1 MSKGSKIKDAFTKN
15 IGLKIIAIVIGAI
28 IWLAIVNTSDPSK
41 TVTVHNIPITITNEN
56 AIIKKGLVYDVT
68 SKQDVD
74 VTVSGNRSVV
84 SDLTAEDFVATA
96 SLKELSMVKA
106 APVKVRLKD
115 RSNRRR
121 VDIISQDVNT
131 VTIDVNKVI
140 KEKYPVEVQFEG
152 EPAEG
157 YVAKVKSL
165 SFNNVLVKAS
175 ETANKKIDKV
185 VAVCDTDGA
194 DEDFSATCKLKFI
207 DKDGNTIK
215 PKHAKLYKK
224 NVKVFVHLS
233 QEKEVPISLDTVG
246 KPKKGFVKKSIELT
260 PDKVKLVGDA
270 KKLKDV
276 EQLNITDPIDITGA
290 SRGIELE
297 INLDKYVKKDL
308 FIEGSHT
315 VKVKVNIE
323 KK

>member
-15 IGLKIIAIVIGAI
+15 IGLKIVALIIGTIV
-28 IWLAIVNTSDPSK
+28 WLAIVNTSDPSK
-41 TVTVHNIPITITNEN
+41 TVTVHNIPITITNQN
-56 AIIKKGLVYDVT
+56 SITKKGMVFDVT
-68 SKQDVD
+68 TKQKVD

-84 SDLTAEDFVATA
+84 SGLNAGDFKATA

-106 APVKVRLKD
+106 APVTVKLKD
-115 RSNRRR
+115 KSLARR

-157 YVAKVKSL
+157 YVAKVGSM

-175 ETANKKIDKV
+175 ETSNKQIDKV
-185 VAVCDTDGA
+185 VAKCDVDGA
-194 DEDFSATCKLKFI
+194 DTDFSRKCKLVFL
-207 DKDGNTIK
+207 DKDGKVIK
-215 PKHAKLYKK
+215 PKHAEPYKK
-224 NVKVFVHLS
+224 KVKVYVHLS
-233 QEKEVPISLDTVG
+233 EEKEVPISLATPG
-246 KPKKGFVKKSIELT
+246 KPKSGYKVKTVELT
-260 PDKVKLVGDA
+260 PSTVKLVGDS

-276 EQLNITDPIDITGA
+276 EQINITESIDLSGKSTNT
-290 SRGIELE
+290 ELE
-297 INLDKYVKKDL
+297 INLDKYVPKGLLID
-308 FIEGSHT
+308 GSHT
-315 VKVKVNIE
+315 VRVKIIIV

>member
-1 MSKGSKIKDAFTKN
+1 MSKGSKIKDALTKN
-15 IGLKIIAIVIGAI
+15 IGLKIIALIVGAI
-28 IWLAIVNTSDPSK
+28 IWLAVVNTSDPAT

-56 AIIKKGLVYDVT
+56 SITKKGLVYDVT
-68 SKQDVD
+68 SKQKVD

-84 SDLTAEDFVATA
+84 SGLNADDFVATA
-96 SLKELSMVKA
+96 SLKELSMVNA
-106 APVKVRLKD
+106 APVKVRAKD
-115 RSNRRR
+115 KSVGRR
-121 VDIISQDVNT
+121 VNIISQDINT
-131 VTIDVNKVI
+131 VTIDINKVI
-140 KEKYPVEVQFEG
+140 KEKYPVEVEFEG

-175 ETANKKIDKV
+175 ENSNKKIDKV

-194 DEDFSATCKLKFI
+194 DEDFSETCKLKFI

-224 NVKVFVHLS
+224 KVQVFVHLS

-246 KPKKGFVKKSIELT
+246 KPKKGFVKKSIELS
-260 PDKVKLVGDA
+260 PDKIKLVGEA
-270 KKLKDV
+270 KKLKEV
-276 EQLNITDPIDITGA
+276 EQLNITDPIDISGA
-290 SRGIELE
+290 SKNIERV
-297 INLDKYVKKDL
+297 INLDKYVDDGL
-308 FIEGSHT
+308 FIEGSHV
-315 VKVKVNIE
+315 VKVKINIA

>member
-1 MSKGSKIKDAFTKN
+1 MSKGSKIREAFTKN
-15 IGLKIIAIVIGAI
+15 IGLKIIALIVGTI

-56 AIIKKGLVYDVT
+56 SITKKGLVYDVT
-68 SKQDVD
+68 SKQNVD

-84 SDLTAEDFVATA
+84 SGLTADDFKATA

-106 APVKVRLKD
+106 APVTVRLKD
-115 RSNRRR
+115 RSTARR
-121 VDIISQDVNT
+121 VNIISQDVNT
-131 VTIDVNKVI
+131 VTIDINNVI

-175 ETANKKIDKV
+175 ETSNKKIDKV
-185 VAVCDTDGA
+185 IAVCDTDGA
-194 DEDFSATCKLKFI
+194 DEDFSKTCTLKFI

-224 NVKVFVHLS
+224 KVKVFVHLS

-246 KPKKGFVKKSIELT
+246 KPAKGYVKKSIELS
-260 PDKVKLVGDA
+260 PDKVKLVGEA
-270 KKLKDV
+270 KKLKEV
-276 EQLNITDPIDITGA
+276 EQLNITDPIDISGA
-290 SRGIELE
+290 SKNIERV
-297 INLDKYVKKDL
+297 ISLDKYVDKGL
-308 FIEGSHT
+308 IIEGSHT
-315 VKVKVNIE
+315 VKVKINIA

>member
-15 IGLKIIAIVIGAI
+15 LGLKIIALVVGAI
-28 IWLAIVNTSDPSK
+28 IWLAIVNTSDPAK

-56 AIIKKGLVYDVT
+56 SITKKGLVYDVT
-68 SKQDVD
+68 TKQDVD

-84 SDLTAEDFVATA
+84 SGLTADDFKATA

-106 APVKVRLKD
+106 APVTVRLKD
-115 RSNRRR
+115 RSIARR
-121 VDIISQDVNT
+121 VDIISQNVNT

-140 KEKYPVEVQFEG
+140 KEKYPVEVQFKG

-157 YVAKVKSL
+157 YVAKVESL

-175 ETANKKIDKV
+175 ETSNKEIDKV

-194 DEDFSATCKLKFI
+194 EEDFSKTCKLVFI
-207 DKDGNTIK
+207 DKDGKTIK
-215 PKHAKLYKK
+215 PKHADLYKK
-224 NVKVFVHLS
+224 KVKVFVHLS

-246 KPKKGFVKKSIELT
+246 KPKKGYKKKSIELS
-260 PDKVKLVGDA
+260 PDKVKLVGEA
-270 KKLKDV
+270 KKLKEV
-276 EQLNITDPIDITGA
+276 EQLNITDPIDISGA
-290 SRGIELE
+290 TSNIERV
-297 INLDKYVKKDL
+297 INLDKYVDEGL
-308 FIEGSHT
+308 QIDGSHT
-315 VKVKVNIE
+315 VKVKINIV

>member
-15 IGLKIIAIVIGAI
+15 LGLKIIALVIGAI

-41 TVTVHNIPITITNEN
+41 TVTVHNIPITITNQS
-56 AIIKKGLVYDVT
+56 ALSKKGLVYDVT
-68 SKQDVD
+68 SKQKVD

-84 SDLTAEDFVATA
+84 SDLTADDFIATA

-115 RSNRRR
+115 RSNSRR

-131 VTIDVNKVI
+131 VTIDINKVI

-152 EPAEG
+152 EPSEG

-175 ETANKKIDKV
+175 ETSNKKIDKV
-185 VAVCDTDGA
+185 VAVCDIDGA
-194 DEDFSATCKLKFI
+194 DEDLSKTCKLIFVNKYG
-207 DKDGNTIK
+207 KAIK
-215 PKHAKLYKK
+215 PTHAKLYKK
-224 NVKVFVHLS
+224 KVKVYVHLS
-233 QEKEVPISLDTVG
+233 QEKEVPISLDTAG
-246 KPKKGFVKKSIELT
+246 KPKKGYKKKSIELS
-260 PDKVKLVGDA
+260 PDKVKLVGEA

-276 EQLNITDPIDITGA
+276 EQLNITDPIDISGKSTD
-290 SRGIELE
+290 IEVE
-297 INLDKYVKKDL
+297 INLDKYVDKGL

-315 VKVKVNIE
+315 VKAKVNIV